1 MSSVRCSP
9 QISIHAPAK
18 GATQAWTSIQPAL
31 QFQSTL
37 PRRERLPKI
46 PLDTKY
52 QGISIHA
59 PAKGATVFPVS
70 CKCCSGISIH
80 APAKGATT
88 GRPKMMRTTMHFN
101 PRSREG
107 SDASSVAVGAT
118 ISDFNPRS
126 REGSDG
132 HAGSGFSSGLY
143 FNPRSRE
150 GSDTTGSTCSPCS
163 P

>member
-1 MSSVRCSP
+1 MVHGV
-9 QISIHAPAK
+9 ISL
-18 GATQAWTSIQPAL
+18 T
-31 QFQSTL
+31 
-37 PRRERLPKI
+37 
-46 PLDTKY
+46 D
-52 QGISIHA
+52 
-59 PAKGATVFPVS
+59 V
-70 CKCCSGISIH
+70 ISIH

-126 REGSDG
+126 REGSDQSNLQILFTFG
-132 HAGSGFSSGLY
+132 Y

-150 GSDTTGSTCSPCS
+150 GSDWQSRSY
-163 P
+163 